1 MEVISRISQLRDR
14 LASHR
19 LNHKGS
25 NRAKVGLVA
34 TMGFL
39 HEGHASLIKAAKAQT
54 ELVVLSIFVNPLQ
67 FGPNEDF
74 DKYPRDTGRDLH
86 LAEGEGVDIVFAPS
100 VEEMYPKPIQ
110 TTVSVSGLTARL
122 CGASRPGHFDGVATV
137 VSKLF
142 HIVQPDKAFFG
153 QKDAQQIAVIQQM
166 VNDLNIPVDIV
177 PCPTLREADGLAMSS
192 RNVYLSEAERRQALV
207 LSQSLAIAADFI
219 RDRPQFSAEELV
231 SMVSNHIRTA
241 SLGEIDYVEVLA
253 YPSLEPFKRS
263 DELDS
268 DQVIVALAVKFSKAR
283 LIDNQLFS
291 IKFSNS
297 GLIDNQLFSMRK

>member
-1 MEVISRISQLRDR
+1 MEVITHISQLRDR

-25 NRAKVGLVA
+25 DKAAVGFVP

-39 HEGHASLIKAAKAQT
+39 HAGHASLIKAAKAQSD
-54 ELVVLSIFVNPLQ
+54 LVVLSIFVNPLQ

-74 DKYPRDTGRDLH
+74 DKYPRDAARDLH
-86 LAEGEGVDIVFAPS
+86 LAESEGVDIVFSPS
-100 VEEMYPKPIQ
+100 VEEMYPRPIQ

-153 QKDAQQIAVIQQM
+153 QKDAQQVAVIQQM
-166 VNDLNIPVDIV
+166 VDDLNIPVNIV
-177 PCPTLREADGLAMSS
+177 PCPILREADGLAMSS
-192 RNVYLSEAERRQALV
+192 RNVYLSKAERRQALV

-219 RDRPQFSAEELV
+219 RDHPRFSTEELV
-231 SMVSNHIRTA
+231 TAVSNHIRTA

-253 YPSLEPFKRS
+253 YPSLQPFKRS

-291 IKFSNS
+291 I
-297 GLIDNQLFSMRK
+297 RK